1 MSYQIEDKLR
11 ALLDYQLARD
21 IPFVK

>member
-1 MSYQIEDKLR
+1 MSYQIENKLR